1 VYALAIQPNLVLNEA
16 LDNKLFDGCSSGG
29 SNSGCTLVKFD
40 NY

>member
-16 LDNKLFDGCSSGG
+16 LDNKLFDGCPSGG